1 MKLFERAVEL
11 KVGDTL
17 IICLDISF
25 EVEKDLSPIPNNCH
39 LAIFNLGAEN
49 RTLLS
54 KHRRIPVTLKAGYK
68 NALGLLFKGD
78 LLRCQHLKEGPTWKT
93 SLSMGDALH
102 ALETG
107 RLEKSYAKG
116 TPLKTIIED
125 LIKQLG
131 LPAGNAQ
138 KQLEKLNAELPR
150 GYAVSGNVMDQLA
163 GILKGQGYSVSVQ
176 DGTLQILSNDKALD
190 KEAISLTADTGLI
203 GTPETG
209 LEGEMVVKTVL
220 SPELSPGRLL
230 HIESAVFKGVA
241 IIERLRYKGATF
253 GEAWDTELVVRRP
266 FKSFFFS

>member
-1 MKLFERAVEL
+1 MKLFKREVEL

-17 IICLDISF
+17 ITGLDISF
-25 EVEKDLSPIPNNCH
+25 EVEKDLYAIQNNCH

-49 RTLLS
+49 RALLA

-68 NALGLLFKGD
+68 SALGLLFKGD

-102 ALETG
+102 AIETG

-138 KQLEKLNAELPR
+138 KQLEKLNTELPR
-150 GYAVSGNVMDQLA
+150 GYA
-163 GILKGQGYSVSVQ
+163 
-176 DGTLQILSNDKALD
+176 
-190 KEAISLTADTGLI
+190 
-203 GTPETG
+203 
-209 LEGEMVVKTVL
+209 GE
-220 SPELSPGRLL
+220 R
-230 HIESAVFKGVA
+230 
-241 IIERLRYKGATF
+241 
-253 GEAWDTELVVRRP
+253 
-266 FKSFFFS
+266 